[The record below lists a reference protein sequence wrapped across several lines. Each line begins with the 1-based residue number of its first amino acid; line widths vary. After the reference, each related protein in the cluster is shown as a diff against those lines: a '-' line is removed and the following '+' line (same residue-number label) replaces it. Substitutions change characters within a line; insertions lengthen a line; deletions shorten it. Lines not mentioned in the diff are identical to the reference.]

1 MIFHFCPAFNT
12 EDHSAMV
19 KPDGGNSLLHDMK
32 ANDGMK
38 DVGLLCHLLL
48 HIPYAC
54 LIGVGKGLFINTTV
68 HVKCRQMTGGKEKKE
83 QNCLKGTQDAAENH
97 TTTVGLGGL
106 SLPQHHASGSDLGRR
121 VAAG

>member
-1 MIFHFCPAFNT
+1 MLRAEDSGVVIFHFCPAFNT

-19 KPDGGNSLLHDMK
+19 KPDGGNSLLQDMK

-68 HVKCRQMTGGKEKKE
+68 HVKCRQLTGKKKKWKKKKTTE
-83 QNCLKGTQDAAENH
+83 QNSLKGGNS
-97 TTTVGLGGL
+97 VCC
-106 SLPQHHASGSDLGRR
+106 
-121 VAAG
+121 